1 MKRDVFIF
9 LMASTLMSVCVLADN
24 ARFRIYVVDERTNE
38 PLCGMRIKGVFI
50 ERHSNWTRPVVDND
64 FVGETGR
71 EGVFE
76 AKGKTNCG
84 EAVFLLGGNSGFYDT
99 PRIRVPFDSRDGR
112 PPTLSRWWKPD
123 NPVIAIALQRVE
135 RPIPLLVKRVEWRN
149 WESGLRG
156 LQGTNAVM
164 RFDMLMGDWLPPY
177 GHGERPDLEI
187 ASEIRITGKERR
199 YRHSTRSMGDVVF
212 YDLVQ
217 TVCPADAADCLSESH
232 PSPSSGIMIRTG
244 DDSGVGGRAVRLIGK
259 RKRIERTGNW
269 ECEYT
274 KDYDPDRC
282 YTFRI
287 RTRRDGDGN
296 LVEAYYGKVYGDF
309 MFSGDLERGV
319 TEIRFLYYLNP
330 TPLDRNLEWD
340 MRNNLCPD
348 PGRLGE
354 RRP

>member
-1 MKRDVFIF
+1 MRCNIF
-9 LMASTLMSVCVLADN
+9 KAIACSAFCALPAFALPDTARLSVCAIDDV
-24 ARFRIYVVDERTNE
+24 T
-38 PLCGMRIKGVFI
+38 G
-50 ERHSNWTRPVVDND
+50 RPVPNASVKIWFDVDIGWRAWSEPTPIVTAD
-64 FVGETGR
+64 GMTDGRGLVRLTGETNTGHLSCR
-71 EGVFE
+71 ACKDGAYYRAYASQQYKRKNMLGVWQPDDL
-76 AKGKTNCG
+76 
-84 EAVFLLGGNSGFYDT
+84 V
-99 PRIRVPFDSRDGR
+99 V
-112 PPTLSRWWKPD
+112 TLR
-123 NPVIAIALQRVE
+123 LQRVE
-135 RPIPLLVKRVEWRN
+135 RPIPLMVKSVEWRN
-149 WESGLRG
+149 RESGLRG

-164 RFDMLMGDWLPPY
+164 RFDMVMGDWLPPY
-177 GHGERPDLEI
+177 GHGERSDLEI

-199 YRHSTRSMGDVVF
+199 YRHSTRSMGDVIF

-217 TVCPADAADCLSESH
+217 TVCPADASDCLSESH

-287 RTRRDGDGN
+287 RTRRDGEGN
-296 LVEAYYGKVYGDF
+296 LVEAYYGKIYGDF
-309 MFSGDLERGV
+309 EFEGDDRRGLV
-319 TEIRFLYYLNP
+319 GVKFLYYLNP
-330 TPLDRNLEWD
+330 TPLDRDLEWD

-348 PGRLGE
+348 SGSLGE